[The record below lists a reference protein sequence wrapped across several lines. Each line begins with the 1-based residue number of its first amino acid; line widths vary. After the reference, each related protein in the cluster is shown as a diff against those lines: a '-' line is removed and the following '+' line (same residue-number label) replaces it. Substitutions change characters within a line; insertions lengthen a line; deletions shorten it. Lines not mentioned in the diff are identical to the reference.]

1 LSITYGLSLDREGEQ
16 QWDGIPVSTAISE
29 AAKLDANRPQ
39 GDTEVNGSVLP
50 EDVLRDAPSYTP
62 HPHELADLELLLS
75 GAYRPLTGFL
85 GRADLDALR
94 RRGRLADGTPWPVPV
109 TLEIPAELATA
120 VVLDDPL
127 HRTVILTD
135 PEGAPVAALEVTDVW
150 PIAERRYNAGGTVRR
165 MGDGGHGPFQRLR
178 RTPEE
183 VTALLPPGRV
193 LGVIADRPLHRPQLA
208 QIAHA
213 ARTLAAHLLILIPVS
228 GPGPDGLPPEA
239 LVRAIFAARDRMP
252 PATVVAVPL
261 MPRGDELRDALLRSR
276 VAAAYGVTHVLSTGE
291 MLSGA
296 GLRVL
301 VPREL
306 AYDNRDG
313 QWRWRDDIPPR
324 NRRLAMT
331 PTEIDDLLD
340 RGFPLPEW
348 HTPPAVAKELVRAR
362 PPRRNRGLVVL
373 FTGYSGSGKSTIARG
388 LADSL
393 REDGQRTITLL
404 DGDVVRRELSA
415 GLGFSK
421 ADRDRN
427 VRRIGW
433 VAAEVGRHRGMAVAC
448 PIAPYE
454 NARAAVRAM
463 AVEAGAG
470 FVLVHVNTPLEVCEQ
485 RDRKGLYARARA
497 GQLRGMT
504 GIDDPYEAPAKAE
517 LTIDTSTMS
526 VSDAVELVHAYLV
539 ENGWVEPKLT

>member
-1 LSITYGLSLDREGEQ
+1 M
-16 QWDGIPVSTAISE
+16 
-29 AAKLDANRPQ
+29 
-39 GDTEVNGSVLP
+39 LP

-62 HPHELADLELLLS
+62 RPHELADLDLLLY
-75 GAYRPLTGFL
+75 GAYAPLTGFL
-85 GRADLDALR
+85 GRADLTSLR
-94 RRGRLADGTPWPVPV
+94 RTGKLADGRPWPVPV
-109 TLEIPAELATA
+109 TLEIPAEMATG
-120 VVLDDPL
+120 LDLNDPL

-135 PEGAPVAALEVTDVW
+135 PEGAPVAAVEVVDAW
-150 PIAERRYNAGGTVRR
+150 PTEEGRYAVGGAVRR

-183 VTALLPPGRV
+183 VKALLPPGRV

-213 ARTLAAHLLILIPVS
+213 ARTLAAHLLIFIPVT

-261 MPRGDELRDALLRSR
+261 MPRGDEMRDAMLRAR
-276 VAAAYGVTHVLSTGE
+276 VAQAYGVTHVLSTGD

-331 PTEIDDLLD
+331 PAEIDDLLD
-340 RGFPLPEW
+340 RGFPIPEW

-362 PPRRNRGLVVL
+362 PPRRYRGLVVF
-373 FTGYSGSGKSTIARG
+373 FTGLSGSGKSTIARG
-388 LADSL
+388 LADQL
-393 REDGQRTITLL
+393 RESGERTVTLL

-433 VAAEVGRHRGMAVAC
+433 VAAEVARHHGLAIAC

-454 NARAAVRAM
+454 KARAVVRQHALD
-463 AVEAGAG
+463 AGAG
-470 FVLVHVNTPLEVCEQ
+470 FVLVHVNTPIEVCEQ

-504 GIDDPYEAPAKAE
+504 GVDDPYEAPAAAE
-517 LTIDTSTMS
+517 LTVDTSAMT
-526 VSDAVELVHAYLV
+526 VPEAVDVVMNYLM
-539 ENGWVEPKLT
+539 ESGWVEPKLP

>member
-1 LSITYGLSLDREGEQ
+1 M
-16 QWDGIPVSTAISE
+16 
-29 AAKLDANRPQ
+29 
-39 GDTEVNGSVLP
+39 NGSVLP

-75 GAYRPLTGFL
+75 GAYQPLTGFL

-109 TLEIPAELATA
+109 TLEIPAELATGL
-120 VVLDDPL
+120 VLDDPL

-135 PEGAPVAALEVTDVW
+135 PEGAPVAALDVTDVW
-150 PIAERRYNAGGTVRR
+150 PIAERRYNVAGTVRR

-239 LVRAIFAARDRMP
+239 LVRSIFAARDRMP

-331 PTEIDDLLD
+331 PAEIDDLLD

-362 PPRRNRGLVVL
+362 PPRRHRGLVVF

-454 NARAAVRAM
+454 NARAAARAM
-463 AVEAGAG
+463 AAEAGAG

-504 GIDDPYEAPAKAE
+504 GIDDPYEEPPRAE
-517 LTIDTSTMS
+517 LTIDTTHMS
-526 VSDAVELVHAYLV
+526 VSEAVELVQAYLV
-539 ENGWVEPKLT
+539 EHGWVEPKLT

>member
-1 LSITYGLSLDREGEQ
+1 M
-16 QWDGIPVSTAISE
+16 
-29 AAKLDANRPQ
+29 
-39 GDTEVNGSVLP
+39 NGSVLP

-120 VVLDDPL
+120 LVLDDPL

-135 PEGAPVAALEVTDVW
+135 LEGAPVAALEVTDVW

-228 GPGPDGLPPEA
+228 GPGPDGLPSEA

-261 MPRGDELRDALLRSR
+261 LPRGDELRDALLRAR
-276 VAAAYGVTHVLSTGE
+276 VASAYGVTHVLSTGE

-296 GLRVL
+296 GVRVL

-331 PTEIDDLLD
+331 PAEIDDLLD

-362 PPRRNRGLVVL
+362 PPRRQRGLVVF

-388 LADSL
+388 LADTL

-454 NARAAVRAM
+454 KARAAVRAM
-463 AVEAGAG
+463 ATEAGAG

-504 GIDDPYEAPAKAE
+504 GIDDPYEEPANAE
-517 LTIDTSTMS
+517 LTIDTSSMS
-526 VSDAVELVHAYLV
+526 VSDAVELVQAYLV
-539 ENGWVEPKLT
+539 DNGWVEPKLS

>member
-1 LSITYGLSLDREGEQ
+1 
-16 QWDGIPVSTAISE
+16 VS
-29 AAKLDANRPQ
+29 
-39 GDTEVNGSVLP
+39 GSVLP
-50 EDVLRDAPSYTP
+50 EDVLRDAPSFAP
-62 HPHELADLELLLS
+62 RPFELADLELLLS
-75 GAYRPLTGFL
+75 GAYAPLTGFL
-85 GRADLDALR
+85 VRADMAALSR
-94 RRGRLADGTPWPVPV
+94 TGRLADGTPWPVPV
-109 TLEIPAELATA
+109 TLDIPAELAAKLDPADPARRT
-120 VVLDDPL
+120 VVL
-127 HRTVILTD
+127 TD
-135 PEGAPVAALEVTDVW
+135 LEGAPIAAIEATDVW
-150 PIAERRYNAGGTVRR
+150 RIADNRYGLGGPVRK

-183 VTALLPPGRV
+183 VRSLLPPGRV

-213 ARTLAAHLLILIPVS
+213 ARTLAAHLLILIPIS
-228 GPGPDGLPPEA
+228 GHGPDGLPPEA
-239 LVRAIFAARDRMP
+239 LVRAVFAARDRMP

-261 MPRGDELRDALLRSR
+261 APRGDEMRDALLRSR
-276 VAAAYGVTHVLSTGE
+276 VAAAYGVTHVLSTVE
-291 MLSGA
+291 VLPGA

-324 NRRLAMT
+324 NRRLAMS
-331 PTEIDDLLD
+331 PAEIDDLLD

-348 HTPPAVAKELVRAR
+348 HTPPAVAKELSRVR
-362 PPRRNRGLVVL
+362 PPRRHRGLVL
-373 FTGYSGSGKSTIARG
+373 FFTGLSGSGKSTIARN
-388 LADSL
+388 LADAL
-393 REDGQRTITLL
+393 RETGDRTVTLL
-404 DGDVVRRELSA
+404 DGDVVRRELTA

-454 NARAAVRAM
+454 AARSAVRRM

-470 FVLVHVNTPLEVCEQ
+470 FLLVHVATPLEVCER

-504 GIDDPYEAPAKAE
+504 GIDDPYEEPLDAE
-517 LTIDTSTMS
+517 LTVDTTTMS
-526 VSDAVELVHAYLV
+526 VAEAVEVVLGYLV
-539 ENGWVEPKLT
+539 ENGWVEPKLS

>member
-1 LSITYGLSLDREGEQ
+1 MTKIRFVYHLPIIRRAV
-16 QWDGIPVSTAISE
+16 PVSTWLRH
-29 AAKLDANRPQ
+29 AAKLSLSRLQ
-39 GDTEVNGSVLP
+39 GDAKVSGSVLP

-62 HPHELADLELLLS
+62 HPHELADLELLLV
-75 GAYRPLTGFL
+75 GAYAPLAGFL
-85 GRADLDALR
+85 GRADLSALR
-94 RRGRLADGTPWPVPV
+94 RRGRLADGTPWPVEV
-109 TLEIPAELATA
+109 TLTVPAELGVSLVPT
-120 VVLDDPL
+120 DPA
-127 HRTVILTD
+127 HRTVVLTD
-135 PEGAPVAALEVTDVW
+135 PEGAPVATLEVTDVW
-150 PIAERRYNAGGTVRR
+150 STADSQYGVGGTVHR

-178 RTPEE
+178 RTPEQ
-183 VTALLPPGRV
+183 VRAALPPGRV
-193 LGVIADRPLHRPQLA
+193 LGVLADQPLHRPQLA

-239 LVRAIFAARDRMP
+239 LVRAVFAARDRMP
-252 PATVVAVPL
+252 PATIVAVPML
-261 MPRGDELRDALLRSR
+261 TRGDEMRDALLRAR
-276 VAAAYGVTHVLSTGE
+276 VASSYGVTHVLSTGD

-313 QWRWRDDIPPR
+313 QWRSREDIPQR
-324 NRRLAMT
+324 DRRLAMT
-331 PTEIDDLLD
+331 PAEIDDLLD

-348 HTPPAVAKELVRAR
+348 HTPPAVARELARVR
-362 PPRRNRGLVVL
+362 PPRRQRGVVVF
-373 FTGYSGSGKSTIARG
+373 FTGFSGSGKSTIARG

-393 REDGQRTITLL
+393 RETGERTITLL

-433 VAAEVGRHRGMAVAC
+433 VAAEIARHRGMAVAC
-448 PIAPYE
+448 PIAPYAD
-454 NARAAVRAM
+454 ARAAVRAM
-463 AVEAGAG
+463 AVAAGAG
-470 FVLVHVNTPLEVCEQ
+470 FILVHVATPLEVCEQ

-504 GIDDPYEAPAKAE
+504 GIDDPYEDPADAE
-517 LTIDTSTMS
+517 LTIDTTTMT
-526 VSDAVELVHAYLV
+526 VPEAIQIVLAHLTDD
-539 ENGWVEPKLT
+539 GWVERKVK

>member
-1 LSITYGLSLDREGEQ
+1 M
-16 QWDGIPVSTAISE
+16 
-29 AAKLDANRPQ
+29 
-39 GDTEVNGSVLP
+39 NGSVLP

-62 HPHELADLELLLS
+62 RPHELADLELLLS
-75 GAYRPLTGFL
+75 GAYAPLTGFL
-85 GRADLDALR
+85 GRADLAALA
-94 RRGRLADGTPWPVPV
+94 RRGTLADGTPWPVPV
-109 TLEIPAELATA
+109 TLEVPREMAEGLD
-120 VVLDDPL
+120 LDDPL
-127 HRTVILTD
+127 HRTVVLTD
-135 PEGAPVAALEVTDVW
+135 PEGAPTAAIEASDAWPTDDG
-150 PIAERRYNAGGTVRR
+150 RYGIGGTVRR
-165 MGDGGHGPFQRLR
+165 MGEGGQGPFQRLR

-183 VTALLPPGRV
+183 VRALLPPGRV

-213 ARTLAAHLLILIPVS
+213 ARTLAAHLLIIIPVT

-252 PATVVAVPL
+252 PATIVAVPL
-261 MPRGDELRDALLRSR
+261 TLRGDEMRDALLRAR
-276 VAAAYGVTHVLSTGE
+276 VAAAYGVTHVLSTGD

-313 QWRWRDDIPPR
+313 QWRWRDDIPER
-324 NRRLAMT
+324 FRRLAMT
-331 PTEIDDLLD
+331 AAEIDDLLD

-348 HTPPAVAKELVRAR
+348 HTPPAVAKELARVR
-362 PPRRNRGLVVL
+362 PPRRHRGLVVF
-373 FTGYSGSGKSTIARG
+373 FTGLSGSGKSTIARG
-388 LADSL
+388 LADSM
-393 REDGQRTITLL
+393 RETGERTITLL

-433 VAAEVGRHRGMAVAC
+433 VAAEIARHRGMAVAC
-448 PIAPYE
+448 PIAPYA
-454 NARAAVRAM
+454 NARAAVREM

-470 FVLVHVNTPLEVCEQ
+470 FVLVHVATPLEVCEE

-504 GIDDPYEAPAKAE
+504 GIDDPYEEPTDAE
-517 LTIDTSTMS
+517 LVIDTTAMT
-526 VSDAVELVHAYLV
+526 VPEAIDVVLAYLL
-539 ENGWVEPKLT
+539 ENGWVEPKLS

>member
-1 LSITYGLSLDREGEQ
+1 VD
-16 QWDGIPVSTAISE
+16 
-29 AAKLDANRPQ
+29 
-39 GDTEVNGSVLP
+39 GSVLP

-75 GAYRPLTGFL
+75 GAYAPLTGFL
-85 GRADLDALR
+85 GREDLHSLR
-94 RRGRLADGTPWPVPV
+94 RRGRLADGTSWPVAV
-109 TLEIPAELATA
+109 TLDVPAELAGDL
-120 VVLDDPL
+120 VLDDPL
-127 HRTVILTD
+127 HRTIILTD
-135 PEGAPVAALEVTDVW
+135 LEGAPVAALEVGDTW
-150 PIAERRYNAGGTVRR
+150 PTGERTVGVGGTVRR

-183 VTALLPPGRV
+183 VRGLLPPGRV

-228 GPGPDGLPPEA
+228 GPGPDGLPPES
-239 LVRAIFAARDRMP
+239 LVRAVFAARDRMP
-252 PATVVAVPL
+252 PATIVAVPL
-261 MPRGDELRDALLRSR
+261 LTRGDEMRDALLRAR
-276 VAAAYGVTHVLSTGE
+276 VATAYGVTHVLSTGD
-291 MLSGA
+291 MLSGG

-331 PTEIDDLLD
+331 PAEVNDLLD

-362 PPRRNRGLVVL
+362 PPRRHRGLVIF
-373 FTGYSGSGKSTIARG
+373 FTGFSGSGKSTIARG

-393 REDGQRTITLL
+393 RESGERTITLL

-454 NARAAVRAM
+454 SARAAVRAM
-463 AVEAGAG
+463 AQDAGAG

-485 RDRKGLYARARA
+485 RDRKGLYARARS

-504 GIDDPYEAPAKAE
+504 GIDDPYEEPADAE
-517 LTIDTSTMS
+517 LTIDTTTIS
-526 VSDAVELVHAYLV
+526 VPEAIELVLAYLV
-539 ENGWVEPKLT
+539 EHGWVEPKLK